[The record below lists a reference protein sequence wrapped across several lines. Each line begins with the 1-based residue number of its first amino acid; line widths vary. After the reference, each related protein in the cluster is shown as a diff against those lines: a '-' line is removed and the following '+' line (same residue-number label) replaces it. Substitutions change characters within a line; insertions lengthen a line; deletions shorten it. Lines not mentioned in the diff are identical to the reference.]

1 MSFARAINS
10 SITWT
15 LSTARLWYFRKVSSS
30 RSLSLR
36 ATTRLVRSR
45 ALISPA
51 SSRRSVS
58 TARLFVFCLA
68 DLGKKLLGK
77 NRQVRLIE
85 TGGSE
90 HVENAVRH
98 HSAREQLAKL
108 LLDTCSTAPSAR
120 RRFDQVG
127 AQHGYESDLVV

>member
-15 LSTARLWYFRKVSSS
+15 LSVVVLPQGVVEPLAQLAGDEEVGPLARPDLS
-30 RSLSLR
+30 REQ
-36 ATTRLVRSR
+36 
-45 ALISPA
+45 PA
-51 SSRRSVS
+51 QRFDGQ
-58 TARLFVFCLA
+58 TLLFCLA

-77 NRQVRLIE
+77 NRQARLIE

-120 RRFDQVG
+120 RIFDQVG
-127 AQHGYESDLVV
+127 A